1 MATDKTTTNTVTTNN
16 TATANTYPINGTT
29 ALVTGANRGIG
40 RALVDA
46 LLARGAAKV
55 YATARNLDSLKSLVA
70 SSGGRVV
77 PLQLDVTNP
86 EQVRAAAAVAGDVKL
101 LINNAGIVKKFGGD
115 FTDPQWITASR
126 EEFETNVVGV
136 LSVTQAFAPALTSRP
151 GGAVVN
157 LASVVGLVNFPIVAT
172 YSISKAAAHSLTQA
186 IRNQLAP
193 HNVFVAGVYPG
204 PIDTD
209 MARDIPYEKISAE
222 AAAHAIL
229 DGIEV
234 RREEIFPDPFS
245 VQLGALYQRDPKA
258 VETQYAAPV
267 VASAA

>member
-1 MATDKTTTNTVTTNN
+1 MAIDKNTNT
-16 TATANTYPINGTT
+16 TASISTYPIKNTI

-55 YATARNLDSLKSLVA
+55 YATARSLDSLKELVA

-86 EQVRAAAAVAGDVKL
+86 EQVRAAAAAAGDVRL
-101 LINNAGIVKKFGGD
+101 LINNAGVVKKFGGE
-115 FTDPQWITASR
+115 FTDPQWIPASR
-126 EEFETNVVGV
+126 EEFETNVIGV
-136 LSVTQAFAPALTSRP
+136 LSVTQAFAPALTSRS
-151 GGAVVN
+151 GSAVVN
-157 LASVVGLVNFPIVAT
+157 LSSVAGLVNFPVITT
-172 YSISKAAAHSLTQA
+172 YSASKAAAHSLTQA
-186 IRNQLAP
+186 IRTQLTP
-193 HNVFVAGVYPG
+193 HNVYVAGVYPG

-209 MARDIPYEKISAE
+209 MAREIDLEKISAE

-229 DGIEV
+229 DGIEA

-245 VQLGALYQRDPKA
+245 IQFGALYGRDPKA
-258 VETQYAAPV
+258 VEAQYAPPA

>member
-1 MATDKTTTNTVTTNN
+1 MAIDTNTTAPTN
-16 TATANTYPINGTT
+16 NTYPINGTT

-55 YATARNLDSLKSLVA
+55 YATARNLDSLKELAA

-86 EQVRAAAAVAGDVKL
+86 EQVRAAAAAAGDVKL
-101 LINNAGIVKKFGGD
+101 LINNAGVVKKFGGD
-115 FTDPQWITASR
+115 FTDPQWIPAGR
-126 EEFETNVVGV
+126 EEFETNVIGV
-136 LSVTQAFAPALTSRP
+136 LAVTQAFAPALTSRP

-157 LASVVGLVNFPIVAT
+157 LGSSAGFVNFPIIT
-172 YSISKAAAHSLTQA
+172 SYSVSKAAVHSLTQA
-186 IRNQLAP
+186 IRAHLAP
-193 HNVFVAGVYPG
+193 HHVYVAGVYPG

-209 MARDIPYEKISAE
+209 MAREFEFEKISAE

-229 DGIEV
+229 DGVEA

-245 VQLGALYQRDPKA
+245 EQLGALYQRDPKA
-258 VETQYAAPV
+258 VETQYAAPPV
-267 VASAA
+267 AASAA